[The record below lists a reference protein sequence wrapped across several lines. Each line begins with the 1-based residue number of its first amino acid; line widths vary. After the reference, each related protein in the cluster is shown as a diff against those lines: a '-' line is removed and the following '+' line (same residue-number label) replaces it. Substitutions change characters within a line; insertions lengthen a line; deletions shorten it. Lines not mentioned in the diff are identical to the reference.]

1 MAYPSLLHDRRGYPD
16 IRRARVTP
24 IDAYAHFPFTLSN
37 IMAGTV
43 TQSHRTFQEFTAGLH
58 GHREPV
64 ALVSHLL
71 SGLQTLIP
79 TDYNSWKEISLQGR
93 PQVTGVFSPHNSAA
107 ASLLPVFQ
115 RHVGEHPICNY
126 WRSSGQYVGAF
137 SWSDVVS
144 RPEFE
149 SLALY
154 EEFYR
159 PLGIHHQLMVALET
173 RPAQLIY
180 VALNRSHAPFTEQE
194 RQLLTE
200 IQPHASQALQQLRE
214 LHRLRSTLASFETL
228 VNNLN
233 QGVVCLSAHNR
244 ISWASTR
251 ARSFMQM
258 YWRSSSARACLP
270 DALLAWLVHSPK
282 EAGTAGPVRGPLI
295 VQGQTSRL
303 IVRLLAEKKERY
315 LFFEEVAIRPTFEE
329 FKQVGLTDR
338 EAEVLGWVAQGK
350 SNDEMAA
357 TLNLS
362 SQTVKKHLERIY
374 SALGVTSR
382 TEAVL
387 KAQDILRR
395 NREG

>member
-1 MAYPSLLHDRRGYPD
+1 
-16 IRRARVTP
+16 
-24 IDAYAHFPFTLSN
+24 
-37 IMAGTV
+37 MAGTV
-43 TQSHRTFQEFTAGLH
+43 VQSHGTFQQFAAGLH

-79 TDYNSWKEISLQGR
+79 TDYNSWKEIRLQGR
-93 PQVTGVFSPHNSAA
+93 TQVTGVFSPHNSAA

-126 WRSSGQYVGAF
+126 WRRSGKHGGAF
-137 SWSDVVS
+137 SWSDVAS

-159 PLGIHHQLMVALET
+159 PLGIHHQLMVALEA
-173 RPAQLIY
+173 RPSHLIY
-180 VALNRSHAPFTEQE
+180 VALNRSRAPFSEEE
-194 RQLLTE
+194 RQLLTAL
-200 IQPHASQALQQLRE
+200 QPHASQALQQLRE

-244 ISWASTR
+244 IGWASTR
-251 ARSFMQM
+251 ARNFLQT
-258 YWRSSSARACLP
+258 YWRSAPGTVCLP
-270 DALLAWLVHSPK
+270 DTLLAWLLK
-282 EAGTAGPVRGPLI
+282 NLEAARTGGAVRGPLI
-295 VQGQTSRL
+295 IQSQTSRL
-303 IVRLLAEKKERY
+303 VVRLLVEKKERY
-315 LFFEEVAIRPTFEE
+315 LFFEEVAMQSTFEA
-329 FKQVGLTDR
+329 FKPFGLTDR

-350 SNDEMAA
+350 SNDDTAA
-357 TLNLS
+357 ILTVS

-374 SALGVTSR
+374 SALGVANR
-382 TEAVL
+382 TEAAL
-387 KAQDILRR
+387 KAHDMLRR
-395 NREG
+395 SRER

>member
-1 MAYPSLLHDRRGYPD
+1 
-16 IRRARVTP
+16 
-24 IDAYAHFPFTLSN
+24 
-37 IMAGTV
+37 MAGTV
-43 TQSHRTFQEFTAGLH
+43 VQSHHTFQQFAASLH

-79 TDYNSWKEISLQGR
+79 TDYNSWKEIALQGH
-93 PQVTGVFSPHNSAA
+93 PQVTGVFSPHNATA

-115 RHVGEHPICNY
+115 RHVGDHPICKY
-126 WRSSGQYVGAF
+126 WRSSGKHGGAF
-137 SWSDVVS
+137 SWADVAS
-144 RPEFE
+144 RSEFE

-159 PLGIHHQLMVALET
+159 PLGIQNQLMVALET
-173 RPAQLIY
+173 RPSQLIY

-251 ARSFMQM
+251 ARNFLQT
-258 YWRSSSARACLP
+258 YWRSASGTVCLP
-270 DALLAWLVHSPK
+270 DTLLAWFLKSLKP
-282 EAGTAGPVRGPLI
+282 AGTGGAVRGPFVI
-295 VQGQTSRL
+295 QSQTSRL
-303 IVRLLAEKKERY
+303 VVRLLVEKKERY
-315 LFFEEVAIRPTFEE
+315 LFFEEVAMQSTFEE
-329 FKQVGLTDR
+329 FKQFGLTDR

-350 SNDEMAA
+350 SNDDMAA
-357 TLNLS
+357 ILTVC

-374 SALGVTSR
+374 SALGVTNR
-382 TEAVL
+382 TEAAL
-387 KAQDILRR
+387 KAHDILRR
-395 NREG
+395 GREG

>member
-1 MAYPSLLHDRRGYPD
+1 MAYLFLLHDRRGCSD
-16 IRRARVTP
+16 IRHARVTP
-24 IDAYAHFPFTLSN
+24 IDAYAHFPVTLIN
-37 IMAGTV
+37 FMAGTV

-64 ALVSHLL
+64 SLVSHLL

-79 TDYNSWKEISLQGR
+79 TDYNSWKEITLQGR
-93 PQVTGVFSPHNSAA
+93 AQVTGVFSPHNSAA

-126 WRSSGQYVGAF
+126 WRSSGQHVGAF

-159 PLGIHHQLMVALET
+159 PLGIHHQLMVALEA
-173 RPAQLIY
+173 RPSRLIY
-180 VALNRSHAPFTEQE
+180 LALNRSHAPFTEQE

-214 LHRLRSTLASFETL
+214 LHRLRSALASFETL

-233 QGVVCLSAHNR
+233 QGVACLSAHNR
-244 ISWASTR
+244 ISWANTR
-251 ARSFMQM
+251 ARSFLQI
-258 YWRSSSARACLP
+258 YWHSSPGAVCLP
-270 DALLAWLVHSPK
+270 DTLLVWLLNSLNA
-282 EAGTAGPVRGPLI
+282 AGTGGAVRGPLVI
-295 VQGQTSRL
+295 QGQTGRL
-303 IVRLLAEKKERY
+303 VVRLLVEKQERY
-315 LFFEEVAIRPTFEE
+315 LFFEEVARQPTFEG

-350 SNDEMAA
+350 SNDETAA
-357 TLNLS
+357 ILKVC

-374 SALGVTSR
+374 SALGVTNR
-382 TEAVL
+382 TEAAL
-387 KAQDILRR
+387 KAHDMLRHSR
-395 NREG
+395 KG